1 MTKVK
6 GKGHGPRSKL
16 PLWGFWGEIAMVCVC
31 AWVCVCLYVRPQP
44 LWPQAMITD
53 SDIR

>member
-6 GKGHGPRSKL
+6 DKGHGPRSKL

-31 AWVCVCLYVRPQP
+31 AWVCVCVYVCARSRCGLKP
-44 LWPQAMITD
+44 
-53 SDIR
+53 